1 MRRRLARRKPLHNV
15 SPIPA
20 TEIAQ
25 ARANLIEVTAAT
37 KTRHI
42 PTLDGLRAIA
52 ITLVVGSHAHLTDA
66 SWYQILANGYVGV
79 LIFFAL
85 SGYLITTHL
94 IWEYEATGR
103 ISIGG
108 FYIRRAFRILP
119 PAVLYLAVL
128 AALAGAGAIVCEWSS
143 IRAALFF
150 YANYVE
156 HDWPVSHFWSLSV
169 EEHFYLLWPA
179 LLIAFGVR
187 KGWVTALIG
196 VLGVV
201 ALRLCVD
208 RLHLFH
214 GVFSDLAHGN
224 YHSDLIFDTLL
235 WGCCLAFY
243 LRKSAPAPSATVS
256 TLVAAAA
263 AFLLLAPPS
272 ISVNRFTVLRDVL
285 PAVLLAAIVT
295 APRAPI
301 GRFLELAPL
310 RFIGRLSYSLY
321 LWQQL
326 FLAAPEPYL
335 PLPLALAALF
345 ACAFLSYQFV
355 ERPAIRFG
363 RNLLVARSSA
373 RAAVNETHSRL

>member
-1 MRRRLARRKPLHNV
+1 MA
-15 SPIPA
+15 S
-20 TEIAQ
+20 
-25 ARANLIEVTAAT
+25 T
-37 KTRHI
+37 KARHI

-52 ITLVVGSHAHLTDA
+52 IAMVVSSHAHLTDA
-66 SWYQILANGYVGV
+66 AWYRTLANGYVGV

-85 SGYLITTHL
+85 SGYLITTNL
-94 IWEYEATGR
+94 LVEYDATGR

-119 PAVLYLAVL
+119 AAGLYLAVL
-128 AALAGAGAIVCEWSS
+128 AALAGAGVIVCEWSS

-169 EEHFYLLWPA
+169 EEHFYFLWPA

-187 KGWVTALIG
+187 KGWVTALAM
-196 VLGVV
+196 VLAVI

-208 RLHLFH
+208 RFHLFH
-214 GVFSDLAHGN
+214 GVFSDMAHGN
-224 YHSDLIFDTLL
+224 YHSDLIFDSLL

-243 LRKSAPAPSATVS
+243 LRRAALGLSATVS
-256 TLVAAAA
+256 TLVVAAAI
-263 AFLLLAPPS
+263 FMLLAPTS
-272 ISVNRFTVLRDVL
+272 ISVARFTLVRDVL
-285 PAVLLAAIVT
+285 PAVLLGAVVT
-295 APRAPI
+295 APQAPI

-326 FLAAPEPYL
+326 FLAAPEPHL

-363 RNLLVARSSA
+363 RNLLGFTVASS
-373 RAAVNETHSRL
+373 